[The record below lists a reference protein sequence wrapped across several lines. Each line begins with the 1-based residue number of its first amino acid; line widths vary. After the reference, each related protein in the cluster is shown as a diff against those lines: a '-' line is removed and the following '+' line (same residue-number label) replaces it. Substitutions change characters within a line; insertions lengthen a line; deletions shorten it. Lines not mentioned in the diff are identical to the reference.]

1 MKEST
6 VTVII
11 RDPETFNTSTAM
23 ATAATFTTQLDAVVD
38 AGIQALLGAMLA
50 HGFNAEHVG
59 QLGEA
64 ITKSMEEA

>member
-1 MKEST
+1 MKETT

-23 ATAATFTTQLDAVVD
+23 ATAATFTTQLDAVMD

-50 HGFNAEHVG
+50 HGFAPEHVG
-59 QLGEA
+59 QLGDA
-64 ITKSMEEA
+64 LNKAKEEA

>member
-11 RDPETFNTSTAM
+11 RDPETNNTSTAM
-23 ATAATFTTQLDAVVD
+23 ATTSTFTTQLDAVFD
-38 AGIQALLGAMLA
+38 SGIQALLGAMLA
-50 HGFNAEHVG
+50 HGFNPEHVG

-64 ITKSMEEA
+64 VNKMKEE